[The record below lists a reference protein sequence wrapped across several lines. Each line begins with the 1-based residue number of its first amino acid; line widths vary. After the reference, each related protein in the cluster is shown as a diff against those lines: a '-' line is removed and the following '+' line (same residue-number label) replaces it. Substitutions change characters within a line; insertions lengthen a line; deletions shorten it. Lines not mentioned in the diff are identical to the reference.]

1 MAKFDNA
8 KIGDRVWNSVYG
20 WGRIIEV
27 NKDECYGI
35 KARFP
40 YSDIGSVTG
49 EYTFSGEVCTEDKY
63 PVLFWNEFHIP
74 TDEEDKRPFNLVEFL
89 RDNLEPKEFENGKL
103 NYYLNFIEIY
113 DNCWKFEMSRN
124 TDMVSVCFKEGKR
137 DVEIELIRKKVT
149 PKQLKDAYKTLGWL

>member
-49 EYTFSGEVCTEDKY
+49 EYTFSGEICTEDKY
-63 PVLFWNEFHIP
+63 PVLFWNELHIP
-74 TDEEDKRPFNLVEFL
+74 TDKEDKRPFDLVEFL
-89 RDNLEPKEFENGKL
+89 RENLQPKEFRIGEENF
-103 NYYLNFIEIY
+103 YLYFDAEDEMWYSFSSEIDIVITVY
-113 DNCWKFEMSRN
+113 FKTCTRELVDELDDN
-124 TDMVSVCFKEGKR
+124 
-137 DVEIELIRKKVT
+137 KVT
-149 PKQLKDAYKTLGWL
+149 PQQLKDAYKTLGWL

>member
-49 EYTFSGEVCTEDKY
+49 EYTFSGETCTEDKY

-74 TDEEDKRPFNLVEFL
+74 TDEEDKKPFNLVEFL
-89 RDNLEPKEFENGKL
+89 RDNLEPKEFEYEKENFYL
-103 NYYLNFIEIY
+103 YYSPY
-113 DNCWKFEMSRN
+113 
-124 TDMVSVCFKEGKR
+124 GKR
-137 DVEIELIRKKVT
+137 WHSHITTYDDVLAVYFKKCSRELVDELDDNKVT
-149 PKQLKDAYKTLGWL
+149 PKQLKDAYKTLEWL